1 MSFSAFDPL
10 EVIFR
15 SLDRWRNLP
24 AYQLERRADIFFAV
38 YLRDIVAETTGL
50 ELAETV
56 IPELPIKRDLI
67 WSASPTNTS
76 VKVDYCLCAKDL
88 SRVFFV
94 ELKTDAASRR
104 DSQDEYLQAAERLGF
119 RAVVEGVRAIALAST
134 SYQKYYHLLTELA
147 VLGFLSL
154 PSDLESLV
162 FPRPQRGVRKH
173 LEQIAVADRDA
184 PIEVIY
190 VQPKSLPGERCIDFD
205 LFANFVERYD
215 DPFSR
220 AFAKSLRRWT
230 TEAGAEPPG

>member
-1 MSFSAFDPL
+1 MA
-10 EVIFR
+10 
-15 SLDRWRNLP
+15 
-24 AYQLERRADIFFAV
+24 
-38 YLRDIVAETTGL
+38 
-50 ELAETV
+50 
-56 IPELPIKRDLI
+56 IPI
-67 WSASPTNTS
+67 AT
-76 VKVDYCLCAKDL
+76 
-88 SRVFFV
+88 
-94 ELKTDAASRR
+94 
-104 DSQDEYLQAAERLGF
+104 LQSSK
-119 RAVVEGVRAIALAST
+119 GVRAIALAST